1 MNSWWW
7 FFGSL
12 FFMVMGIMTLAD
24 NDPALGLLWMAAS
37 VAYGAL
43 WAQEL

>member
-12 FFMVMGIMTLAD
+12 FFMVVGIMMLVD
-24 NDPALGLLWMAAS
+24 NDIALSLLWMAAS
-37 VAYGAL
+37 VFYGAI

>member
-7 FFGSL
+7 LLWSL
-12 FFMVMGIMTLAD
+12 FFMVEAIMMLAD
-24 NDPALGLLWMAAS
+24 NDIALGLLWMAAS

-43 WAQEL
+43 WAQEM